1 MTFKRMFEILV
12 CMLSATANADVD
24 HLSTQNRLLDTAECL
39 FALHGF
45 AKTSVRQITAFANC
59 NIAAVN
65 YHFTSKK
72 RLYEQVFDQRL
83 QVLREYR
90 LNAIQQTM
98 HATRE
103 TISLDHLLASFARAF
118 FAPLIESDQ
127 GRFFIRLFMR
137 EMIDPQL
144 PPDTFKR
151 QVIEPVRGALI
162 EALLRVCP
170 KLDEA
175 EAMLCVHSTV
185 AQLIHVIQANL
196 IIGTDDREPAF
207 DLDRTID
214 HIVRFSVA
222 GIRQCEQG
230 RSMGASHE

>member
-1 MTFKRMFEILV
+1 MP
-12 CMLSATANADVD
+12 SATANPAAN
-24 HLSTQNRLLDTAECL
+24 HLSTQNRLLDAAEYL

-45 AKTSVRQITAFANC
+45 AKTSVRQITTFADC

-65 YHFTSKK
+65 YHFAGKK
-72 RLYEQVFDQRL
+72 RLYEQVFDRRL
-83 QVLREYR
+83 QVLRERR
-90 LNAIQQTM
+90 LSAIQQTM
-98 HATRE
+98 NATAE

-118 FAPLIESDQ
+118 FAPLIESGQ
-127 GRFFIRLFMR
+127 GRLFIRLFMR

-144 PPDTFKR
+144 PPDTFNR

-175 EAMLCVHSTV
+175 EAVLCVHSTV
-185 AQLIHVIQANL
+185 AQLIHVIQADL
-196 IIGTDDREPAF
+196 IIGADDRDPVF

-222 GIRQCEQG
+222 GIRQCEQD
-230 RSMGASHE
+230 RSMGVSHE